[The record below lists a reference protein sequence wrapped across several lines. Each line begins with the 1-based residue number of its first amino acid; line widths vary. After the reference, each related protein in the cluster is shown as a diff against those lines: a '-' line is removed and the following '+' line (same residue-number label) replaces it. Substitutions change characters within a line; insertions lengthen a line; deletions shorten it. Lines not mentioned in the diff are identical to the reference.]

1 MSCASS
7 PGSEGQTEGQRE
19 SFSLVSRDYLRNTH
33 LGTCGENLGI
43 KTLFTFYHAVIV
55 AFLKQASS
63 EFDGVL
69 FGWGFK
75 ATS

>member
-1 MSCASS
+1 
-7 PGSEGQTEGQRE
+7 
-19 SFSLVSRDYLRNTH
+19 LVSRDYLRNTH

-63 EFDGVL
+63 EF
-69 FGWGFK
+69 
-75 ATS
+75 